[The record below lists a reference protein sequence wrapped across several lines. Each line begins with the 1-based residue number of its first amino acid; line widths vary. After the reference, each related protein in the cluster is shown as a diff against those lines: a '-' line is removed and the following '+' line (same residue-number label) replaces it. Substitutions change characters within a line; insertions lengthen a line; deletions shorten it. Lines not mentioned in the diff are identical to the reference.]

1 MKNFCSGLTGFQVS
15 PAGLTRGF
23 QKFCLGYGFY
33 FTFAWA
39 CSGFTLV
46 LLRVCSGLSKYVPGS
61 KEIYAGVHTFSRFNI
76 ASNLNTAVACL
87 FMSENRLA
95 DFFCIK
101 VCHVNITFYSI
112 FSVHI
117 TFYGTVQCLG
127 EDGTWKQEMVSAE
140 IDSGPDR
147 H

>member
-1 MKNFCSGLTGFQVS
+1 MSPGLRKCV
-15 PAGLTRGF
+15 PGLN
-23 QKFCLGYGFY
+23 
-33 FTFAWA
+33 TF
-39 CSGFTLV
+39 SGFKT
-46 LLRVCSGLSKYVPGS
+46 
-61 KEIYAGVHTFSRFNI
+61 
-76 ASNLNTAVACL
+76 ASHLNTAVACL

-140 IDSGPDR
+140 IDCGPVDTDISD
-147 H
+147 